1 MITFLALVAVVQAFL
16 ALCLATASYSASHEA
31 LVAVKRNLEVSLE
44 DLTWM
49 NLMDTVKSGYD
60 DIDMLR
66 SKRNHPAS
74 GNF

>member
-1 MITFLALVAVVQAFL
+1 MITFLALVAVVQAFM
-16 ALCLATASYSASHEA
+16 ALCLATMSYSASHEA
-31 LVAVKRNLEVSLE
+31 LTAVERNLRR
-44 DLTWM
+44 DLAWA
-49 NLMDTVKSGYD
+49 NLMDTVQVGRD

>member
-1 MITFLALVAVVQAFL
+1 VITVLALVAVVQAFM
-16 ALCLATASYSASHEA
+16 ALCLATASYSASREA
-31 LVAVKRNLEVSLE
+31 LTAVERNLRR
-44 DLTWM
+44 DLAWA
-49 NLMDTVKSGYD
+49 NLMDTVQVGRD

>member
-1 MITFLALVAVVQAFL
+1 MITFLALVAVVQAFM

-31 LVAVKRNLEVSLE
+31 LVAVRRNLQMSVKDLE
-44 DLTWM
+44 WA
-49 NLMDTVKSGYD
+49 NLMDTVKVGRD

>member
-1 MITFLALVAVVQAFL
+1 VITVLALVAVVQAFM
-16 ALCLATASYSASHEA
+16 ALCLATMSYSASHEA
-31 LVAVKRNLEVSLE
+31 LTTVERNLRR
-44 DLTWM
+44 DLAWG
-49 NLMDTVKSGYD
+49 NLMDTVQVGRD

>member
-1 MITFLALVAVVQAFL
+1 VITFLALVAVVQAFM

-31 LVAVKRNLEVSLE
+31 LVAVRRNLQMSVKDLE
-44 DLTWM
+44 WA

>member
-1 MITFLALVAVVQAFL
+1 VITFLALVAVVQAFM

-31 LVAVKRNLEVSLE
+31 LVAVRRNLQMSVKDLE
-44 DLTWM
+44 WA
-49 NLMDTVKSGYD
+49 NLMDTVKVGRD

>member
-1 MITFLALVAVVQAFL
+1 VITFLALVAVVQAFM
-16 ALCLATASYSASHEA
+16 ALCLATMSYSASQEA
-31 LVAVKRNLEVSLE
+31 LAAARR
-44 DLTWM
+44 DLRRDLAWA
-49 NLMDTVKSGYD
+49 NLMDTVQVGRD

>member
-1 MITFLALVAVVQAFL
+1 MITFLALVAVVQAFM
-16 ALCLATASYSASHEA
+16 ALCLATVSYNASHEA
-31 LVAVKRNLEVSLE
+31 LTTVERNLRRELA
-44 DLTWM
+44 WA
-49 NLMDTVKSGYD
+49 NLMDTVQVGRD

>member
-1 MITFLALVAVVQAFL
+1 MITFLALVAVVQAFM
-16 ALCLATASYSASHEA
+16 ALCLATMSYSASHEA
-31 LVAVKRNLEVSLE
+31 LTAVERGQRR
-44 DLTWM
+44 DLAWA
-49 NLMDTVKSGYD
+49 NLMDTVQVGRD